1 MNFAKELHA
10 LADLV
15 DDAQIDI
22 WESGFEAGLKAIY
35 ENIASRKRN
44 NPKLQSI
51 SIESMIAIVKSERRT
66 RKDTQ

>member
-35 ENIASRKRN
+35 ENIAGRKRR

-51 SIESMIAIVKSERRT
+51 SIDSVLAIVKSERRQ
-66 RKDTQ
+66 RKDTK